1 MAYIS
6 SIDTTNKNNS
16 HTIAIDFLL
25 EKANGSLLKI
35 LDVGCSEGYL
45 GAYLKNLGHAVLG
58 VEMNPQ
64 SAHKASEVLDSVYN
78 GSISEYFNHHS
89 DEKFDVI
96 LFGDVLEHIADPNEV
111 LEVCHKHLNN
121 NGFII
126 ASLPNV
132 AHAAIRAM
140 LLEGRW
146 EYADL
151 GILDRTHLRFFTKDS
166 AKALFEQAQYDIE
179 DIGQVH
185 LPIEV
190 VDQLCNLNLNQT
202 HIDLVNKLVS
212 DEPDAMVFQNIFLAE
227 PKRENTVRIV
237 AYVPN
242 KDLSLYDIRIKNPLD
257 NWRDRYNGCVRYR
270 GYNEIRL
277 DDLYWGDIFVFQR
290 SGGEYVLNLM
300 SVLQKHGKKCI
311 FELDDLLIELPDFLA
326 HHKMCSIT
334 LATYRQVI
342 AKADLI
348 TTTTQRLANKLLEI
362 NPEVICVPNCT
373 ESTDFPLL
381 KQSSL
386 AIHKVTLVVASS
398 DRVLVDFLAPA
409 LLKIQKNFPN
419 DYDIF
424 VIGPPGDYLESFGIK
439 IKRSDLLSH
448 SDFKK
453 LLSGLINPVGLIP
466 LDDSEFSSC
475 KSPIKFFDY
484 TLAGMPVIC
493 SAVPPYSDV
502 IINDETGCLVT
513 NDTDSWVEAI
523 LKLAGSTELRNQ
535 INKNAIEYVK
545 QSFSLNVAG
554 DAWQSVVNK
563 LAITR
568 TEDKALLRPETY
580 QEGILKTT
588 IDANGIH
595 LDVRKSL
602 PRILRQLL
610 NASFYPKFYRV
621 LRTEGIEGLTQ
632 RLKRI

>member
-6 SIDTTNKNNS
+6 TIDTTNKNNS

-25 EKANGSLLKI
+25 EKSNNRLLKI

-45 GAYLKNLGHAVLG
+45 GGYLKKLGHTVLG

-64 SAHKASEVLDSVYN
+64 AAVKAGLVLDSVYN
-78 GSISEYFNHHS
+78 GSISDYFSQHK
-89 DEKFDVI
+89 DEKFDAI

-111 LEVCHKHLNN
+111 LEISHHHLNQE
-121 NGFII
+121 GFII
-126 ASLPNV
+126 ASLPNI

-151 GILDRTHLRFFTKDS
+151 GILDRTHLRFFTKSS
-166 AKALFEQAQYDIE
+166 AHELFIEADYDIE
-179 DIGQVH
+179 RVGQVH
-185 LPIEV
+185 LPIEMV
-190 VDQLCNLNLNQT
+190 NQLCNLQLNQKY
-202 HIDLVNKLVS
+202 IDMVNNLVS
-212 DEPDAMVFQNIFLAE
+212 AEPDAMVFQNIFLAE
-227 PKRENTVRIV
+227 PKRDSQVRIV
-237 AYVPN
+237 AYAPI
-242 KDLSLYDIRIKNPLD
+242 KEGSLYEIRVKNSLS
-257 NWRDRYNGCVRYR
+257 NWQDRYKGRVRYR
-270 GYNEIRL
+270 SYNEIRL
-277 DDLYWGDIFVFQR
+277 EDLFWGDIFIFQR

-362 NPEVICVPNCT
+362 NPEVNCVPNCT
-373 ESTDFPLL
+373 DSSDLPLV
-381 KQSSL
+381 KQLSL

-419 DYDIF
+419 DYEIF
-424 VIGPPGDYLESFGIK
+424 VIGPPGDYFESFGIK
-439 IKRSDLLSH
+439 INRSGLLSH
-448 SDFKK
+448 GDFKK

-493 SAVPPYSDV
+493 SDVPPYSDV
-502 IINDETGCLVT
+502 IMNGETGFLVT

-535 INKNAIEYVK
+535 INQNAIEYVK

-588 IDANGIH
+588 IDANGLH

-602 PRILRQLL
+602 PRIFRQLL

>member
-6 SIDTTNKNNS
+6 TIDTTNKNNS

-25 EKANGSLLKI
+25 EKSNNRLLKI

-45 GAYLKNLGHAVLG
+45 GGYLKNLGHTVLG

-126 ASLPNV
+126 VSLPNV

-202 HIDLVNKLVS
+202 YIDLVNKLVS

-227 PKRENTVRIV
+227 PKRENAVRIV

-242 KDLSLYDIRIKNPLD
+242 KELSLYEIRIKNPLD
-257 NWRDRYNGCVRYR
+257 NWRGRYNGCVRYR

-290 SGGEYVLNLM
+290 SGGEYILNLM
-300 SVLQKHGKKCI
+300 SVLQKHGKKCV
-311 FELDDLLIELPDFLA
+311 FELDDLLTEIPDFLA

-373 ESTDFPLL
+373 ESSDFPLV
-381 KQSSL
+381 KQSRV

-398 DRVLVDFLAPA
+398 DRVLVNFLAPA
-409 LLKIQKNFPN
+409 LLKIQETYPA

-439 IKRSDLLSH
+439 ITRSDLVSH
-448 SDFKK
+448 TDFKK

-466 LDDSEFSSC
+466 LDDSVFSSC

-484 TLAGMPVIC
+484 ALAGMPVIC
-493 SAVPPYSDV
+493 SNVPPYSDYV
-502 IINDETGCLVT
+502 VNGETGFLVE
-513 NDTDSWVEAI
+513 NNTDSWVAAI
-523 LKLAGSTELRNQ
+523 LKLGDSVELRQ
-535 INKNAIEYVK
+535 TLAQNAIEYVK
-545 QSFSLNVAG
+545 LAFSLDVAG

-563 LAITR
+563 LAISR
-568 TEDKALLRPETY
+568 TQDLALLKPETY
-580 QEGILKTT
+580 QTGVLRAVADTNGISLEAKISILK
-588 IDANGIH
+588 
-595 LDVRKSL
+595 LVK
-602 PRILRQLL
+602 QLL
-610 NASFYPKFYRV
+610 APVVYFKIYRV
-621 LRTEGIEGLTQ
+621 LKAEGLKGLIQ